1 MQPERPRVCDQEA
14 EDAVAGRQRTD
25 LTRQLAIDADTD
37 EVAERVV
44 ITDDAKG
51 AEPGVQQPAGRFDDA
66 FQDGIQAQ
74 VLGQGDDG
82 FQQAGDA
89 FLGLEQLFR
98 PGAEPHQQFLN
109 DGIWFGHGM
118 A

>member
-25 LTRQLAIDADTD
+25 LPRQFSIDADGD

-44 ITDDAKG
+44 ITDHAKG
-51 AEPGVQQPAGRFDDA
+51 AEPGVQQPAGRSDHA
-66 FQDGIQAQ
+66 LQNGIQAQ

-82 FQQAGDA
+82 FQQAGHA
-89 FLGLEQLFR
+89 FLGLKQLFR
-98 PGAEPHQQFLN
+98 PCAEPLQ
-109 DGIWFGHGM
+109 
-118 A
+118 